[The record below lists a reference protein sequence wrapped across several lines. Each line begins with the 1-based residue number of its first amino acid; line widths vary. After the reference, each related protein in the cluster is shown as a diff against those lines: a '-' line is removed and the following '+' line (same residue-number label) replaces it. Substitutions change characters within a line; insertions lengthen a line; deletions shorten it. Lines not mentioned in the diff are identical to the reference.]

1 MSLNQDQKEHLE
13 YLATVPPEKRCW
25 CGWWVLADYSDG
37 KRLPC
42 GCPTDKTC
50 ADKLAAA
57 CPGCRNAPL
66 RYGEGVLVHTI
77 NCPMQVK
84 VGGTD

>member
-1 MSLNQDQKEHLE
+1 MSLNQDQRGHLE
-13 YLATVPPEKRCW
+13 YLASIPPEKRCW

-42 GCPTDKTC
+42 GC
-50 ADKLAAA
+50 
-57 CPGCRNAPL
+57 RNAPL

-77 NCPMQVK
+77 TCPLQVK